1 MSRGTPMN
9 ILYDV
14 DFDVDSFLTEMERR
28 GPLRDG
34 AERDSEDRDD
44 VVLH

>member
-1 MSRGTPMN
+1 MN

-14 DFDVDSFLTEMERR
+14 EFDVDSFLTEMEHR
-28 GPLRDG
+28 GPVR
-34 AERDSEDRDD
+34 ERIDVDADERDD